1 MFSVIFEVHP
11 KQEKFDLYLDLAK
24 GLKPILDEIDG
35 FIDNERFESTRRRGW
50 ILSHSTWRD
59 EKSVVRW
66 RTVGKHHDTQQRG
79 RDEVFQDYHLR
90 VGESV
95 RDTAPPA
102 GAAIDL
108 VEDHIDLGI
117 RFAELPSSA
126 VRNSEYAATR
136 ASSEKLLLRPLGLG
150 RTQVIVPANPVAC
163 WPHST
168 SGWPIMVD
176 KARFPRKAIERAG
189 DARLV
194 AGAER
199 P

>member
-1 MFSVIFEVHP
+1 M
-11 KQEKFDLYLDLAK
+11 
-24 GLKPILDEIDG
+24 
-35 FIDNERFESTRRRGW
+35 
-50 ILSHSTWRD
+50 
-59 EKSVVRW
+59 
-66 RTVGKHHDTQQRG
+66 
-79 RDEVFQDYHLR
+79 FQDSHLR

-95 RDTAPPA
+95 RDTPPPA

-108 VEDHIDLGI
+108 VEDHIDPGI

-150 RTQVIVPANPVAC
+150 RTQVVVPAKPVAY

-176 KARFPRKAIERAG
+176 EARFPRKAIER
-189 DARLV
+189 
-194 AGAER
+194 GA
-199 P
+199 

>member
-24 GLKPILDEIDG
+24 GLKPILEEIDG

-59 EKSVVRW
+59 GKSVVRW

-95 RDTAPPA
+95 RDTPPPA

-176 KARFPRKAIERAG
+176 KARFPRKAIER
-189 DARLV
+189 
-194 AGAER
+194 GA
-199 P
+199 

>member
-1 MFSVIFEVHP
+1 MFSVIFEVNP

-24 GLKPILDEIDG
+24 GLKPVLEEIDG
-35 FIDNERFESTRRRGW
+35 FIDNQRFESTRRRGW

-95 RDTAPPA
+95 RDTPPPA

-150 RTQVIVPANPVAC
+150 RTQVIVPANPVA
-163 WPHST
+163 
-168 SGWPIMVD
+168 
-176 KARFPRKAIERAG
+176 
-189 DARLV
+189 
-194 AGAER
+194 
-199 P
+199 

>member
-1 MFSVIFEVHP
+1 VIVEVHP
-11 KQEKFDLYLDLAK
+11 KQEKFALYLDLAK
-24 GLKPILDEIDG
+24 GLKPILEEIDG
-35 FIDNERFESTRRRGW
+35 FIDNERFESIRPAGLDPVALNLARREIRGEVADGREASRHSAARPGLGVSGLPLAGGRERQRHATAGRRG
-50 ILSHSTWRD
+50 
-59 EKSVVRW
+59 V
-66 RTVGKHHDTQQRG
+66 
-79 RDEVFQDYHLR
+79 
-90 VGESV
+90 
-95 RDTAPPA
+95 
-102 GAAIDL
+102 DL

-176 KARFPRKAIERAG
+176 KARFPRKAIER
-189 DARLV
+189 
-194 AGAER
+194 GA
-199 P
+199 

>member
-1 MFSVIFEVHP
+1 M
-11 KQEKFDLYLDLAK
+11 
-24 GLKPILDEIDG
+24 
-35 FIDNERFESTRRRGW
+35 
-50 ILSHSTWRD
+50 
-59 EKSVVRW
+59 
-66 RTVGKHHDTQQRG
+66 
-79 RDEVFQDYHLR
+79 FQDYHLR
-90 VGESV
+90 VGGSV

-108 VEDHIDLGI
+108 IEDHIDEGI

-163 WPHST
+163 RPHST

-176 KARFPRKAIERAG
+176 KARFPRKAIER
-189 DARLV
+189 
-194 AGAER
+194 GA
-199 P
+199 